1 MSPMIKQPLTI
12 EHALLGFL
20 RQKSMHAYEIH
31 QTLLRAESLGLVWR
45 LKQSLVYLML
55 ERLEAEG
62 YVTASLEPQGSRPP
76 RRLLHLTPAGRRA
89 FDQWLV
95 APVAHGRDF
104 RLEFLAKL
112 YFASQ
117 DDPATAG
124 TLILHQQ
131 AECRAWLYDL
141 RAQAAKLEEL
151 RRYDW
156 LVLQFRIGQIESI
169 LAWLDLCAATAV
181 PSVVPH

>member
-1 MSPMIKQPLTI
+1 MSPMIKLPLTI

-20 RQKSMHAYEIH
+20 GQKGMHAYEIH
-31 QTLLRAESLGLVWR
+31 QTLLRAEALGLVLH

-62 YVTASLEPQGSRPP
+62 YISASLEPQGSRPP
-76 RRLLHLTPAGRRA
+76 RRILDLTPAGRKA
-89 FDQWLV
+89 FGHWLV

-117 DDPATAG
+117 DDSASVS
-124 TLILHQQ
+124 TLIHHQQ
-131 AECRAWLYDL
+131 AECRVWLYDL
-141 RAQAAKLEEL
+141 RAQAAKLEDA

-181 PSVVPH
+181 PSAVPH